1 MGKTSSSRIIKVLAL
16 LAIIS
21 SCTMEAPYGIKAN
34 ASQIIDSSVV
44 YTHNNKINSG
54 LNAKYKDYYESGKKI
69 NLNGV
74 IKLKNGNQLLTVS
87 LRDSDVKQVL
97 RMFADKAGL
106 NVVFHSSVEGQITLD
121 LVGVTLNNAMEMISQ
136 MAELSYVVENG
147 TLLVMKN
154 EAAKTLKVSKQNINV
169 IPIKYVNSVK
179 VADFLNTNIFGL
191 NKPGLSNSETAVS
204 NPSQNEV
211 MIIGSD
217 NDYQMALNVVRILDK
232 KPKTTTF
239 KVNHTTPKEM
249 GKLICESLFLDLTKK
264 SGGDSNTFSGFQQIT
279 DEDSPQNTVEYKT
292 QQAQVTQQTQGG
304 QIGEISAQT
313 LTTTGVVVGGGVV
326 ACQVSGDTDSK
337 ELKSF
342 SDKSLT
348 IMYLPQLGTI
358 NMIGGSDA
366 QIEMVSEFIKKN
378 DKKQSQ
384 AFVEVSIIEL
394 TDIGSKEFNNTW
406 NVYSKWFSGSVGG
419 NGLTTGTNTP
429 IFWGGTPGKMNN
441 SGIPGLLD
449 TAYKWGTSPVIS
461 QSLNYLIE
469 NNKGRVLA
477 TPKIL
482 ITNGQNSTIDLSSD
496 YVKKVTSEVL
506 QTGSVGMYGGTQK
519 TYEIGNDNGMKIAM
533 VPFISPDGYVSLNIK
548 PMYSTIKEP
557 VYQQNQYGQQEVAAT
572 LLQRRNLDLKG
583 VRIKDGETLVLG
595 GLIQET
601 EKQNISKTPLLGDIP
616 VLGFFFRNSKKE
628 TEKSELVITIT
639 PHIIKDTEEEII
651 ESEDL

>member
-21 SCTMEAPYGIKAN
+21 SCTMEAPYGIMAD
-34 ASQIIDSSVV
+34 ASQIIDRSIAYADNS
-44 YTHNNKINSG
+44 KING
-54 LNAKYKDYYESGKKI
+54 ALNAKYKDYYESGKKI
-69 NLNGV
+69 NLNGA

-154 EAAKTLKVSKQNINV
+154 EAAKTLKVSKQNINI

-217 NDYQMALNVVRILDK
+217 NDYQMALNIVRVLDK

-279 DEDSPQNTVEYKT
+279 DADSPQNTVEYKT

-326 ACQVSGDTDSK
+326 ACQVSGETDSK

-601 EKQNISKTPLLGDIP
+601 EKQNISKAPLLGDIP

>member
-1 MGKTSSSRIIKVLAL
+1 MGKAGNSRITKVLAL
-16 LAIIS
+16 FAIITS
-21 SCTMEAPYGIKAN
+21 YVVTQPHSIVNAAN
-34 ASQIIDSSVV
+34 NQI
-44 YTHNNKINSG
+44 NGG
-54 LNAKYKDYYESGKKI
+54 LNSTSKDYYESGKKI
-69 NLNGV
+69 NLNGS
-74 IKLKNGNQLLTVS
+74 INLRNGNQLITVS

-121 LVGVTLNNAMEMISQ
+121 LVGVTLNNAMDMISQ

-154 EAAKTLKVSKQNINV
+154 EAAKTLKVSKQNINI
-169 IPIKYVNSVK
+169 IPIKYANSVK

-211 MIIGSD
+211 LIFGSD
-217 NDYQMALNVVRILDK
+217 NDYKMALNVVRVLDK

-249 GKLICESLFLDLTKK
+249 GKLICESLFLDLTQK
-264 SGGDSNTFSGFQQIT
+264 SGGNSGTFSGFQQIT
-279 DEDSPQNTVEYKT
+279 DADSPQNTVEYKT
-292 QQAQVTQQTQGG
+292 QQAQTTQQTQGG
-304 QIGEISAQT
+304 QIGQMTGQT

-326 ACQVSGDTDSK
+326 ACQVSGDTSSK

-342 SDKSLT
+342 SDTSLT

-358 NMIGGSDA
+358 NMIGGSEA
-366 QIEMVSEFIKKN
+366 QIEMVSDFIKKN

-394 TDIGSKEFNNTW
+394 TDAGSKEFNNTW

-419 NGLTTGTNTP
+419 AGLKTGTNTP
-429 IFWGGTPGKMNN
+429 IFWGGTPRKMNN
-441 SGIPGLLD
+441 SGIPGLID
-449 TAYKWGTSPVIS
+449 SVYKWGTSPVIS

-496 YVKKVTSEVL
+496 YVKKVTSEIL

-519 TYEIGNDNGMKIAM
+519 TYEIGSDNGMKIAM

-557 VYQQNQYGQQEVAAT
+557 VYQQNQFGQQELAAT

-601 EKQNISKTPLLGDIP
+601 EKQTIGKTPLLGDIP

>member
-1 MGKTSSSRIIKVLAL
+1 MGKAGNSRITKVLAL
-16 LAIIS
+16 FAIITS
-21 SCTMEAPYGIKAN
+21 YVVTQPHSIVNAAN
-34 ASQIIDSSVV
+34 NQI
-44 YTHNNKINSG
+44 NGG
-54 LNAKYKDYYESGKKI
+54 LNTTSKDYYESGKKI
-69 NLNGV
+69 NLNGS
-74 IKLKNGNQLLTVS
+74 INLRNGSQLITVS

-121 LVGVTLNNAMEMISQ
+121 LVGVTLNNAMDMISQ

-154 EAAKTLKVSKQNINV
+154 EAAKTLKVSKQNINI

-211 MIIGSD
+211 LIFGSD
-217 NDYQMALNVVRILDK
+217 NDYKMALNVVRVLDK

-249 GKLICESLFLDLTKK
+249 GKLICESLFLDLTQK
-264 SGGDSNTFSGFQQIT
+264 SGGNSGTFSGFQQIT
-279 DEDSPQNTVEYKT
+279 DADSPQNTVEYKT
-292 QQAQVTQQTQGG
+292 QQAQTTQQTQGG
-304 QIGEISAQT
+304 QIGQMTGQT

-326 ACQVSGDTDSK
+326 ACQVSGDTSSK

-342 SDKSLT
+342 SDTSLT

-358 NMIGGSDA
+358 NMIGGSEA
-366 QIEMVSEFIKKN
+366 QIEMVSDFIKKN

-394 TDIGSKEFNNTW
+394 TDAGSKEFNNTW

-419 NGLTTGTNTP
+419 AGLKTGTNTP

-449 TAYKWGTSPVIS
+449 SVYKWGTSPVIS

-496 YVKKVTSEVL
+496 YVKKVTSEIL

-519 TYEIGNDNGMKIAM
+519 TYEIGSDNGMKIAM

-557 VYQQNQYGQQEVAAT
+557 VYQQNQFGQQELAAT

-601 EKQNISKTPLLGDIP
+601 EKQAIGKTPLLGDIP

>member
-1 MGKTSSSRIIKVLAL
+1 MGKASNSNLIKVLAL
-16 LAIIS
+16 FAIIAS
-21 SCTMEAPYGIKAN
+21 YAIPQPHSIVNAAN
-34 ASQIIDSSVV
+34 GQI
-44 YTHNNKINSG
+44 NGG
-54 LNAKYKDYYESGKKI
+54 LNSTSKDYYESGKKI
-69 NLNGV
+69 NLNGS
-74 IKLKNGNQLLTVS
+74 INLRNGNQLITVS

-106 NVVFHSSVEGQITLD
+106 NVVFHSSVEGNITLD
-121 LVGVTLNNAMEMISQ
+121 LVGVTLNNAMDMISQ

-154 EAAKTLKVSKQNINV
+154 EAAKTLKVSKQNINI
-169 IPIKYVNSVK
+169 IPIKYANSVK

-211 MIIGSD
+211 LIFGSE
-217 NDYQMALNVVRILDK
+217 NDYKMALNVVRVLDK

-249 GKLICESLFLDLTKK
+249 GKLICESLFLDLTQK
-264 SGGDSNTFSGFQQIT
+264 SGEDSKTFSGFQQIT
-279 DEDSPQNTVEYKT
+279 DADSPQNTVEYKT
-292 QQAQVTQQTQGG
+292 QQAQTTQQTQGG
-304 QIGEISAQT
+304 QIGQMSGQT

-326 ACQVSGDTDSK
+326 ACQVSGDTSSK

-342 SDKSLT
+342 SDTSLT

-366 QIEMVSEFIKKN
+366 QIEMVSDFIKKN
-378 DKKQSQ
+378 DKKQAQ
-384 AFVEVSIIEL
+384 AFVELSIIEL
-394 TDIGSKEFNNTW
+394 TDAGSKEFNNTW

-419 NGLTTGTNTP
+419 AGLKTGTNTP

-449 TAYKWGTSPVIS
+449 SVYKWGTSPVIS

-506 QTGSVGMYGGTQK
+506 QTGTVGSYGATQK
-519 TYEIGNDNGMKIAM
+519 EYEIGNDNGMKIAM

-557 VYQQNQYGQQEVAAT
+557 VYQQNQFGQQELAAT

-601 EKQNISKTPLLGDIP
+601 EKQSIGKTPLLGDIP

>member
-1 MGKTSSSRIIKVLAL
+1 MGKASNSNLIKVLAL
-16 LAIIS
+16 FAIIAS
-21 SCTMEAPYGIKAN
+21 YAIPQPHSIVNAAN
-34 ASQIIDSSVV
+34 NQI
-44 YTHNNKINSG
+44 NGG
-54 LNAKYKDYYESGKKI
+54 LNSTSKDYYESGKKI
-69 NLNGV
+69 NLNGS
-74 IKLKNGNQLLTVS
+74 INLRNGNQLITVS

-121 LVGVTLNNAMEMISQ
+121 LVGVTLNNAMDMISQ

-154 EAAKTLKVSKQNINV
+154 KAAKTLKVSKQNINI
-169 IPIKYVNSVK
+169 IPIKYANSVK

-211 MIIGSD
+211 LIFGSD
-217 NDYQMALNVVRILDK
+217 NDYKMALNVVRVLDK

-249 GKLICESLFLDLTKK
+249 GKLICESLFLDLTQK
-264 SGGDSNTFSGFQQIT
+264 SGGNSGTFSGFQQIT
-279 DEDSPQNTVEYKT
+279 DADSPQNTVEYKT
-292 QQAQVTQQTQGG
+292 QQAQTTQQTQGG
-304 QIGEISAQT
+304 QIGQMTGQT

-326 ACQVSGDTDSK
+326 ACQVSGDTSSK

-342 SDKSLT
+342 SDTSLT

-366 QIEMVSEFIKKN
+366 QIEMVSDFIKKN
-378 DKKQSQ
+378 DKKQAQ

-394 TDIGSKEFNNTW
+394 TDAGSKEFNNTW

-419 NGLTTGTNTP
+419 AGLKTGTNTP

-449 TAYKWGTSPVIS
+449 SVYKWGTSPVIS

-506 QTGSVGMYGGTQK
+506 QTGTVGSYGATQK
-519 TYEIGNDNGMKIAM
+519 EYEIGNDNGMKIAM

-557 VYQQNQYGQQEVAAT
+557 VYQQNQFGQQELAAT

-601 EKQNISKTPLLGDIP
+601 EKQTIGKTPLLGDIP

>member
-1 MGKTSSSRIIKVLAL
+1 MGKAGNSRITKVLAL
-16 LAIIS
+16 FAIITS
-21 SCTMEAPYGIKAN
+21 YVVTQPHSIVNAAN
-34 ASQIIDSSVV
+34 NQI
-44 YTHNNKINSG
+44 NGG
-54 LNAKYKDYYESGKKI
+54 LNTTSKDYYESGKKI
-69 NLNGV
+69 NLNGS
-74 IKLKNGNQLLTVS
+74 INLRNGNQLITVS

-121 LVGVTLNNAMEMISQ
+121 LVGVTLNNAMDMISQ

-154 EAAKTLKVSKQNINV
+154 EAAKTLKVSKQNINI

-211 MIIGSD
+211 LIFGSD
-217 NDYQMALNVVRILDK
+217 NDYKMALNVVRVLDK

-249 GKLICESLFLDLTKK
+249 GKLICESLFLDLTQK
-264 SGGDSNTFSGFQQIT
+264 SGGNSGTFSGFQQIT
-279 DEDSPQNTVEYKT
+279 DADSPQNTVEYKT
-292 QQAQVTQQTQGG
+292 QQAQTTQQTQGG
-304 QIGEISAQT
+304 QIGQMTGQT

-326 ACQVSGDTDSK
+326 ACQVSGDTSSK

-342 SDKSLT
+342 SDTSLT

-358 NMIGGSDA
+358 NMIGGSEA
-366 QIEMVSEFIKKN
+366 QIEMVSDFIKKN

-394 TDIGSKEFNNTW
+394 TDAGSKEFNNTW

-419 NGLTTGTNTP
+419 AGLKTGTNTP

-441 SGIPGLLD
+441 SGIPGLID
-449 TAYKWGTSPVIS
+449 SVYKWGTSPVIS

-496 YVKKVTSEVL
+496 YVKKVTSEIL

-519 TYEIGNDNGMKIAM
+519 TYEIGSDNGMKIAM

-557 VYQQNQYGQQEVAAT
+557 VYQQNQFGQQELAAT

-601 EKQNISKTPLLGDIP
+601 EKQAIGKTPLLGDIP

>member
-1 MGKTSSSRIIKVLAL
+1 MGKASRIVKVLAL
-16 LAIIS
+16 LALIALYS
-21 SCTMEAPYGIKAN
+21 ADKPYNIKAEAAN
-34 ASQIIDSSVV
+34 TENSM
-44 YTHNNKINSG
+44 INGG
-54 LNAKYKDYYESGKKI
+54 LNSSFDDDYYTSGKKI
-69 NLNGV
+69 NLNGS
-74 IKLKNGNQLLTVS
+74 INLHNGNQLITVS
-87 LRDSDVKQVL
+87 LRDSDIKQVL

-106 NVVFHSSVEGQITLD
+106 NVVFHNSVTGQITLD

-136 MAELSYVVENG
+136 ISELSYVVENG
-147 TLLVMKN
+147 TLLVMKS
-154 EAAKTLKVSKQNINV
+154 EAAKKLKISKQNINI
-169 IPIKYVNSVK
+169 IPIKYANSAK
-179 VADFLNTNIFGL
+179 VANFLNTNIFGL
-191 NKPGLSNSETAVS
+191 NKPGLSNSETAIS
-204 NPSQNEV
+204 NPSENEV
-211 MIIGSD
+211 LIFGTE
-217 NDYQMALNVVRILDK
+217 NDYKMALNVIRILDK

-249 GKLICESLFLDLTKK
+249 AKLICESLFINMTQK
-264 SGGDSNTFSGFQQIT
+264 SGGDSETFSAFQQIT
-279 DEDSPQNTVEYKT
+279 DADSPQNTVEYKT
-292 QQAQVTQQTQGG
+292 QQATTTQQSSGG
-304 QIGEISAQT
+304 QIGEMSGQM

-326 ACQVSGDTDSK
+326 ACQVSGNTDSK

-342 SDKSLT
+342 NDTSLT

-358 NMIGGSDA
+358 NMIGGSEA
-366 QIEMVSEFIKKN
+366 QIQMVSDFIKKN
-378 DKKQSQ
+378 DKKQAQ
-384 AFVEVSIIEL
+384 AFVELSIIEL
-394 TDIGSKEFNNTW
+394 TDAGSKEFNNTW

-419 NGLTTGTNTP
+419 NGLLTGTNTP

-449 TAYKWGTSPVIS
+449 SVYKWGTSPVIS
-461 QSLNYLIE
+461 QSLNYLVE

-506 QTGSVGMYGGTQK
+506 SEGAGLYGATQK
-519 TYEIGNDNGMKIAM
+519 EYEIGNDNGMKIAM
-533 VPFISPDGYVSLNIK
+533 VPFISPDGYVSLNIR
-548 PMYSTIKEP
+548 PMYATIKEP
-557 VYQQNQYGQQEVAAT
+557 VYQQNQYGQQEIAAT

-601 EKQNISKTPLLGDIP
+601 EKQSVSKTPLLGDIP

-639 PHIIKDTEEEII
+639 PHIIKDTDEEII

>member
-1 MGKTSSSRIIKVLAL
+1 MYAANKIIKILAFF
-16 LAIIS
+16 AII
-21 SCTMEAPYGIKAN
+21 
-34 ASQIIDSSVV
+34 ASYTICDVKVCMAADDYLFESNQIQG
-44 YTHNNKINSG
+44 G
-54 LNAKYKDYYESGKKI
+54 LDTTYDDDYYSSGESI
-69 NLNGV
+69 DLNGS
-74 IKLKNGNQLLTVS
+74 IDLRNGNQLITVS

-106 NVVFHSSVEGQITLD
+106 NIVFHNSVDGQITLD
-121 LVGVTLNNAMEMISQ
+121 LVGVTLNKAMEMISQ

-154 EAAKTLKVSKQNINV
+154 EAAKTLKVSKQNIHI
-169 IPIKYVNSVK
+169 IPVKYANSVK
-179 VADFLNTNIFGL
+179 VADFLNKNIFGL

-211 MIIGSD
+211 LIFGTE
-217 NDYQMALNVVRILDK
+217 NDYKMALNVVRVLDK

-279 DEDSPQNTVEYKT
+279 DADSPQNTVEYKT
-292 QQAQVTQQTQGG
+292 QQAQVTQQTQGAQMG
-304 QIGEISAQT
+304 QQT
-313 LTTTGVVVGGGVV
+313 GQFLTTTGVVVGGGVV

-342 SDKSLT
+342 SDTSLT
-348 IMYLPQLGTI
+348 IMYLPQVGTI
-358 NMIGGSDA
+358 NMIGGSQA
-366 QIEMVSEFIKKN
+366 QIDMVSDFIKKN
-378 DKKQSQ
+378 DKKQAQ

-394 TDIGSKEFNNTW
+394 TDAGSKEFNNTW
-406 NVYSKWFSGSVGG
+406 NVYSRWFSGSIGG
-419 NGLTTGTNTP
+419 NGLATGTNTP
-429 IFWGGTPGKMNN
+429 IFWGGTPGKLNN
-441 SGIPGLLD
+441 GGIPGLVG
-449 TAYKWGTSPVIS
+449 TMYKWGTSPIIS

-496 YVKKVTSEVL
+496 YVKKVTSEIL

-519 TYEIGNDNGMKIAM
+519 EYEIGNDNGMKIAM

-548 PMYSTIKEP
+548 PMYATIKES
-557 VYQQNQYGQQEVAAT
+557 VFQQNQYGEQELAAT

-595 GLIQET
+595 GLIQESET
-601 EKQNISKTPLLGDIP
+601 QNVSKTPLLGDIP
-616 VLGFFFRNSKKE
+616 VLGFFFRNSQKE

-639 PHIIKDTEEEII
+639 PHIIKDTDEEII
-651 ESEDL
+651 ETEDL

>member
-1 MGKTSSSRIIKVLAL
+1 M
-16 LAIIS
+16 
-21 SCTMEAPYGIKAN
+21 
-34 ASQIIDSSVV
+34 
-44 YTHNNKINSG
+44 
-54 LNAKYKDYYESGKKI
+54 
-69 NLNGV
+69 
-74 IKLKNGNQLLTVS
+74 
-87 LRDSDVKQVL
+87 
-97 RMFADKAGL
+97 
-106 NVVFHSSVEGQITLD
+106 
-121 LVGVTLNNAMEMISQ
+121 
-136 MAELSYVVENG
+136 
-147 TLLVMKN
+147 
-154 EAAKTLKVSKQNINV
+154 
-169 IPIKYVNSVK
+169 
-179 VADFLNTNIFGL
+179 

-204 NPSQNEV
+204 NLSQNEV
-211 MIIGSD
+211 LIFGSE
-217 NDYQMALNVVRILDK
+217 NDYKMALNVVRVLDK

-249 GKLICESLFLDLTKK
+249 GKLICESLFLDLTQK
-264 SGGDSNTFSGFQQIT
+264 SGEDSKTFSGFQQIT
-279 DEDSPQNTVEYKT
+279 DADSPQNTVEYKT
-292 QQAQVTQQTQGG
+292 QQAQTTQQTQGG
-304 QIGEISAQT
+304 QIGQMTGQT

-326 ACQVSGDTDSK
+326 ACQVSGDTSSK

-342 SDKSLT
+342 SDTSLT

-366 QIEMVSEFIKKN
+366 QIEMVSDFIKKN
-378 DKKQSQ
+378 DKKQAQ
-384 AFVEVSIIEL
+384 AFVELSIIEL
-394 TDIGSKEFNNTW
+394 TDAGSKEFNNTW

-419 NGLTTGTNTP
+419 AGLKTGTNTP

-449 TAYKWGTSPVIS
+449 SVYKWGTSPVIS

-506 QTGSVGMYGGTQK
+506 QTGTVGSYGATQK
-519 TYEIGNDNGMKIAM
+519 EYEIGNDNGMKIAM

-557 VYQQNQYGQQEVAAT
+557 VYQQNQFGQQELAAT

-601 EKQNISKTPLLGDIP
+601 EKQSIGKTPLLGDIP

>member
-1 MGKTSSSRIIKVLAL
+1 MGKASNSNLIKVLAL
-16 LAIIS
+16 FAIIAS
-21 SCTMEAPYGIKAN
+21 YAIPQPHSIVNAAN
-34 ASQIIDSSVV
+34 GQI
-44 YTHNNKINSG
+44 NGG
-54 LNAKYKDYYESGKKI
+54 LNSTSKDYYESGKKI
-69 NLNGV
+69 NLNGS
-74 IKLKNGNQLLTVS
+74 INLRNGNQLITVS

-121 LVGVTLNNAMEMISQ
+121 LVGVTLNNAMDMISQ

-154 EAAKTLKVSKQNINV
+154 EAAKTLKVSKQNINI
-169 IPIKYVNSVK
+169 IPIKYANSVK

-211 MIIGSD
+211 LIFGSE
-217 NDYQMALNVVRILDK
+217 NDYKMALNVVRVLDK

-249 GKLICESLFLDLTKK
+249 GKLICESLFLDLTQK
-264 SGGDSNTFSGFQQIT
+264 SGGDSKTFSGFQQIT
-279 DEDSPQNTVEYKT
+279 DADSPQNTVEYKT
-292 QQAQVTQQTQGG
+292 QQAQTTQQTQGG
-304 QIGEISAQT
+304 QIGQMTGQT

-326 ACQVSGDTDSK
+326 ACQVSGDTSSK

-342 SDKSLT
+342 SDTSLT

-366 QIEMVSEFIKKN
+366 QIEMVSDFIKKN
-378 DKKQSQ
+378 DKKQAQ

-394 TDIGSKEFNNTW
+394 TDAGSKEFSNTW

-419 NGLTTGTNTP
+419 AGLKTGTNTP

-449 TAYKWGTSPVIS
+449 SVYKWGTSPVIS

-506 QTGSVGMYGGTQK
+506 QTGTVGSYGATQK
-519 TYEIGNDNGMKIAM
+519 EYEIGNDNGMKIAM

-557 VYQQNQYGQQEVAAT
+557 VYQQNQFGQQELAAT

-601 EKQNISKTPLLGDIP
+601 EKQSIGKTPLLGDIP

>member
-1 MGKTSSSRIIKVLAL
+1 MGKAGNSRITKVLAL
-16 LAIIS
+16 FAIITS
-21 SCTMEAPYGIKAN
+21 YVVTQPHSIVNAAN
-34 ASQIIDSSVV
+34 NQI
-44 YTHNNKINSG
+44 NGG
-54 LNAKYKDYYESGKKI
+54 LNSTSKDYYESGKKI
-69 NLNGV
+69 NLNGS
-74 IKLKNGNQLLTVS
+74 INLRNGNQLITVS

-121 LVGVTLNNAMEMISQ
+121 LVGVTLNNAMDMISQ

-154 EAAKTLKVSKQNINV
+154 EAAKTLKVSKQNINI

-211 MIIGSD
+211 LIFGSD
-217 NDYQMALNVVRILDK
+217 NDYKMALNVVRVLDK

-249 GKLICESLFLDLTKK
+249 GKLICESLFLDLTQK
-264 SGGDSNTFSGFQQIT
+264 SGGNSGTFSGFQQIT
-279 DEDSPQNTVEYKT
+279 DADSPQNTVEYKT
-292 QQAQVTQQTQGG
+292 QQAQTTQQTQGG
-304 QIGEISAQT
+304 QIGQMTGQT

-326 ACQVSGDTDSK
+326 ACQVSGDTSSK

-342 SDKSLT
+342 SDTSLT

-358 NMIGGSDA
+358 NMIGGSEA
-366 QIEMVSEFIKKN
+366 QIEMVSDFIKKN

-394 TDIGSKEFNNTW
+394 TDAGSKEFNNTW

-419 NGLTTGTNTP
+419 AGLKTGTNTP

-441 SGIPGLLD
+441 SGIPGLID
-449 TAYKWGTSPVIS
+449 SVYKWGTSPVIS

-496 YVKKVTSEVL
+496 YVKKVTSEIL

-519 TYEIGNDNGMKIAM
+519 TYEIGSDNGMKIAM

-557 VYQQNQYGQQEVAAT
+557 VYQQNQFGQQELAAT

-601 EKQNISKTPLLGDIP
+601 EKQTIGKTPLLGDIP

>member
-1 MGKTSSSRIIKVLAL
+1 MGKASNSNLIKVLAL
-16 LAIIS
+16 FAIIAS
-21 SCTMEAPYGIKAN
+21 YAIPQPHSIVNAAN
-34 ASQIIDSSVV
+34 GQI
-44 YTHNNKINSG
+44 NGG
-54 LNAKYKDYYESGKKI
+54 LNSTSKDYYESGKKI
-69 NLNGV
+69 NLNGS
-74 IKLKNGNQLLTVS
+74 INLRNGNQLITVS

-106 NVVFHSSVEGQITLD
+106 NVVFHSSVGGNITLD
-121 LVGVTLNNAMEMISQ
+121 LVGVTLNNAMDMISQ

-154 EAAKTLKVSKQNINV
+154 EAAKTLKVSKQNINI
-169 IPIKYVNSVK
+169 IPIKYANSVK

-211 MIIGSD
+211 LIFGSE
-217 NDYQMALNVVRILDK
+217 NDYKMALNVVRVLDK

-249 GKLICESLFLDLTKK
+249 GKLICESLFLDLTQK
-264 SGGDSNTFSGFQQIT
+264 SGEDSKTFSGFQQIT
-279 DEDSPQNTVEYKT
+279 DADSPQNTVEYKT
-292 QQAQVTQQTQGG
+292 QQAQTTQQTQGG
-304 QIGEISAQT
+304 QIGQMTGQT

-326 ACQVSGDTDSK
+326 ACQVSGDTSSK

-342 SDKSLT
+342 SDTSLT

-366 QIEMVSEFIKKN
+366 QIEMVSDFIKKN
-378 DKKQSQ
+378 DKKQAQ

-394 TDIGSKEFNNTW
+394 TDAGSKEFSNTW

-419 NGLTTGTNTP
+419 AGLKTGTNTP

-449 TAYKWGTSPVIS
+449 SVYKWGTSPVIS

-506 QTGSVGMYGGTQK
+506 QTGTVGSYGATQK
-519 TYEIGNDNGMKIAM
+519 EYEIGNDNGMKIAM

-557 VYQQNQYGQQEVAAT
+557 VYQQNQFGQQELAAT

-601 EKQNISKTPLLGDIP
+601 EKQSIGKTPLLGDIP

>member
-1 MGKTSSSRIIKVLAL
+1 MGKAGNSRITKVLAL
-16 LAIIS
+16 FAIITS
-21 SCTMEAPYGIKAN
+21 YVVTQPHSIVNAAN
-34 ASQIIDSSVV
+34 NQI
-44 YTHNNKINSG
+44 NGG
-54 LNAKYKDYYESGKKI
+54 LNSTSKDYYESGKKI
-69 NLNGV
+69 NLNGS
-74 IKLKNGNQLLTVS
+74 INLRNGNQLITVS

-121 LVGVTLNNAMEMISQ
+121 LVGVTLNNAMDMISQ

-154 EAAKTLKVSKQNINV
+154 EAAKTLKVSKQNINI
-169 IPIKYVNSVK
+169 IPIKYANSVK

-211 MIIGSD
+211 LIFGSD
-217 NDYQMALNVVRILDK
+217 NDYKMALNVVRVLDK

-249 GKLICESLFLDLTKK
+249 GKLICESLFLDLTQK
-264 SGGDSNTFSGFQQIT
+264 SGGNSGTFSGFQQIT
-279 DEDSPQNTVEYKT
+279 DADSPQNTVEYKT
-292 QQAQVTQQTQGG
+292 QQAQTTQQTQGG
-304 QIGEISAQT
+304 QIGQMTGQT

-326 ACQVSGDTDSK
+326 ACQVSGDTSSK

-342 SDKSLT
+342 SDTSLT

-366 QIEMVSEFIKKN
+366 QIEMVSDFIKKN
-378 DKKQSQ
+378 DKKQAQ

-394 TDIGSKEFNNTW
+394 TDAGSKEFNNTW

-419 NGLTTGTNTP
+419 AGLKTGTNTP

-449 TAYKWGTSPVIS
+449 SVYKWGTSPVIS

-496 YVKKVTSEVL
+496 YVKKVTSEIL

-519 TYEIGNDNGMKIAM
+519 TYEIGSDNGMKIAM

-557 VYQQNQYGQQEVAAT
+557 VYQQNQFGQQELAAT

-601 EKQNISKTPLLGDIP
+601 EKQTIGKTPLLGDIP

>member
-1 MGKTSSSRIIKVLAL
+1 MGKASNSNLIKVLAL
-16 LAIIS
+16 FAIIAS
-21 SCTMEAPYGIKAN
+21 YAIPQPHSIVNAAN
-34 ASQIIDSSVV
+34 GQI
-44 YTHNNKINSG
+44 NGG
-54 LNAKYKDYYESGKKI
+54 LNSTSKDYYESGKKI
-69 NLNGV
+69 NLNGS
-74 IKLKNGNQLLTVS
+74 INLRNGNQLITVS

-106 NVVFHSSVEGQITLD
+106 NVVFHSSVGGNITLD
-121 LVGVTLNNAMEMISQ
+121 LVGVTLNNAMDMISQ

-154 EAAKTLKVSKQNINV
+154 EAAKTLKVSKQNINI
-169 IPIKYVNSVK
+169 IPIKYANSVK

-211 MIIGSD
+211 LIFGSE
-217 NDYQMALNVVRILDK
+217 NDYKMALNVVRVLDK

-249 GKLICESLFLDLTKK
+249 GKLICESLFLDLTQK
-264 SGGDSNTFSGFQQIT
+264 SGEDSKTFSGFQQIT
-279 DEDSPQNTVEYKT
+279 DADSPQNTVEYKT
-292 QQAQVTQQTQGG
+292 QQAQTTQQTQGG
-304 QIGEISAQT
+304 QIGQMTGQT

-326 ACQVSGDTDSK
+326 ACQVSGDTSSK

-342 SDKSLT
+342 SDTSLT

-366 QIEMVSEFIKKN
+366 QIEMVSDFIKKN
-378 DKKQSQ
+378 DKKQAQ

-394 TDIGSKEFNNTW
+394 TDAGSKEFNNTW

-419 NGLTTGTNTP
+419 AGLKTGTNTP

-449 TAYKWGTSPVIS
+449 SVYKWGTSPVIS

-506 QTGSVGMYGGTQK
+506 QTGTVGSYGATQK
-519 TYEIGNDNGMKIAM
+519 EYEIGNDNGMKIAM

-557 VYQQNQYGQQEVAAT
+557 VYQQNQFGQQELAAT

-601 EKQNISKTPLLGDIP
+601 EKQSIGKTPLLGDIP

>member
-1 MGKTSSSRIIKVLAL
+1 MGKASNNIIKLIAL
-16 LAIIS
+16 FAIITS
-21 SCTMEAPYGIKAN
+21 YGLTESHSIASAANNQIKG
-34 ASQIIDSSVV
+34 
-44 YTHNNKINSG
+44 G
-54 LNAKYKDYYESGKKI
+54 LNAAHKDYYESGKKI
-69 NLNGV
+69 NLNGS
-74 IKLKNGNQLLTVS
+74 INLRNGNQLITVS

-154 EAAKTLKVSKQNINV
+154 EAAKTLKISKQNINI
-169 IPIKYVNSVK
+169 IPIKYANSVK

-211 MIIGSD
+211 LIFGSD
-217 NDYQMALNVVRILDK
+217 SDYKMALNVVRVLDK

-249 GKLICESLFLDLTKK
+249 GKLICESLFLDLTQK
-264 SGGDSNTFSGFQQIT
+264 SGQDSGTFSAFQQIT
-279 DEDSPQNTVEYKT
+279 DADSPQNTVEYKT
-292 QQAQVTQQTQGG
+292 QQAQTTQQSTGG
-304 QIGEISAQT
+304 QIGQMTGQT

-326 ACQVSGDTDSK
+326 ACQVSGNTNSK
-337 ELKSF
+337 ELKSLN
-342 SDKSLT
+342 DTSLT

-358 NMIGGSDA
+358 NMVGGSEA
-366 QIEMVSEFIKKN
+366 QIEMVRDFIKKN
-378 DKKQSQ
+378 DKKQAQ

-394 TDIGSKEFNNTW
+394 TDAGSKEFNNTW

-419 NGLTTGTNTP
+419 SGLKTGTTTP

-441 SGIPGLLD
+441 SGIPGLID
-449 TAYKWGTSPVIS
+449 SVYKWGTSPVIS
-461 QSLNYLIE
+461 QSLNYLVE

-506 QTGSVGMYGGTQK
+506 QTGTVGSYGATQK

-557 VYQQNQYGQQEVAAT
+557 VYPVSYTHLRAH
-572 LLQRRNLDLKG
+572 
-583 VRIKDGETLVLG
+583 ET
-595 GLIQET
+595 
-601 EKQNISKTPLLGDIP
+601 D
-616 VLGFFFRNSKKE
+616 
-628 TEKSELVITIT
+628 
-639 PHIIKDTEEEII
+639 
-651 ESEDL
+651 

>member
-1 MGKTSSSRIIKVLAL
+1 MGKAGNSRITKVLAL
-16 LAIIS
+16 FAIITS
-21 SCTMEAPYGIKAN
+21 YVVTQPHSIVNAAN
-34 ASQIIDSSVV
+34 NQI
-44 YTHNNKINSG
+44 NGG
-54 LNAKYKDYYESGKKI
+54 LNTTSKDYYESGKKI
-69 NLNGV
+69 NLNGS
-74 IKLKNGNQLLTVS
+74 INLRNGNQLITVS

-121 LVGVTLNNAMEMISQ
+121 LVGVTLNNAMDMISQ

-154 EAAKTLKVSKQNINV
+154 EAAKTLKVSKQNINI

-211 MIIGSD
+211 LIFGSD
-217 NDYQMALNVVRILDK
+217 NDYKMALNVVRVLDK

-249 GKLICESLFLDLTKK
+249 GKLICESLFLDLTQK
-264 SGGDSNTFSGFQQIT
+264 SGGNSGTFSGFQQIT
-279 DEDSPQNTVEYKT
+279 DADSPQNTVEYKT
-292 QQAQVTQQTQGG
+292 QQAQTTQQTQGG
-304 QIGEISAQT
+304 QIGQMTGQT

-326 ACQVSGDTDSK
+326 ACQVSGDTSSK

-342 SDKSLT
+342 SDTSLT

-358 NMIGGSDA
+358 NMIGGSEA
-366 QIEMVSEFIKKN
+366 QIEMVSDFIKKN

-394 TDIGSKEFNNTW
+394 TDAGSKEFNNTW

-419 NGLTTGTNTP
+419 AGLKTGTNTP

-441 SGIPGLLD
+441 SGIPGLID
-449 TAYKWGTSPVIS
+449 SVYKWGTSPVIS

-496 YVKKVTSEVL
+496 YVKKVTSEIL

-519 TYEIGNDNGMKIAM
+519 TYEIGSDNGMKIAM

-557 VYQQNQYGQQEVAAT
+557 VYQQNQFGQQELAAT

-601 EKQNISKTPLLGDIP
+601 EKQTIGKTPLLGDIP

>member
-1 MGKTSSSRIIKVLAL
+1 MGKAGNSRITKVLAL
-16 LAIIS
+16 FAIITS
-21 SCTMEAPYGIKAN
+21 YVVTQPHSIVNAAN
-34 ASQIIDSSVV
+34 NQI
-44 YTHNNKINSG
+44 NGG
-54 LNAKYKDYYESGKKI
+54 LNSTSKDYYESGKKI
-69 NLNGV
+69 NLNGS
-74 IKLKNGNQLLTVS
+74 INLRNGNQLITVS

-121 LVGVTLNNAMEMISQ
+121 LVGVTLNNAMDMISQ

-154 EAAKTLKVSKQNINV
+154 EAAKTLKVSKQNINI
-169 IPIKYVNSVK
+169 IPIKYANSVK

-211 MIIGSD
+211 LIFGSD
-217 NDYQMALNVVRILDK
+217 NDYKMALNVVRVLDK

-249 GKLICESLFLDLTKK
+249 GKLICESLFLDLTQK
-264 SGGDSNTFSGFQQIT
+264 SGGNSGTFSGFQQIT
-279 DEDSPQNTVEYKT
+279 DADSPQNTVEYKT
-292 QQAQVTQQTQGG
+292 QQAQTTQQTQGG
-304 QIGEISAQT
+304 QIGQMTGQT

-326 ACQVSGDTDSK
+326 ACQVSGDTSSK

-342 SDKSLT
+342 SDTSLT

-358 NMIGGSDA
+358 NMIGGSEA
-366 QIEMVSEFIKKN
+366 QIEMVSDFIKKN

-394 TDIGSKEFNNTW
+394 TDAGSKEFNNTW

-419 NGLTTGTNTP
+419 AGLKTGTNTP

-441 SGIPGLLD
+441 SGIPGLID
-449 TAYKWGTSPVIS
+449 SVYKWGTSPVIS

-496 YVKKVTSEVL
+496 YVKKVTSEIL

-519 TYEIGNDNGMKIAM
+519 TYEIGSDNGMKIAM

-557 VYQQNQYGQQEVAAT
+557 VYQQNQFGQQELAAT

-601 EKQNISKTPLLGDIP
+601 EKQTIGKTPLLGDIP

>member
-1 MGKTSSSRIIKVLAL
+1 MGKASNSNLIKVLAL
-16 LAIIS
+16 FTIIASYAIPQPHSIVN
-21 SCTMEAPYGIKAN
+21 AAN
-34 ASQIIDSSVV
+34 GQI
-44 YTHNNKINSG
+44 NGG
-54 LNAKYKDYYESGKKI
+54 LNSTSKDYYESGKKI
-69 NLNGV
+69 NLNGS
-74 IKLKNGNQLLTVS
+74 INLRNGNQLITVS

-121 LVGVTLNNAMEMISQ
+121 LVGVTLNNAMDMISQ

-154 EAAKTLKVSKQNINV
+154 EAAKTLKVSKQNINI
-169 IPIKYVNSVK
+169 IPIKYANSVK

-211 MIIGSD
+211 LIFGSE
-217 NDYQMALNVVRILDK
+217 NDYKMALNVVRVLDK

-249 GKLICESLFLDLTKK
+249 GKLICESLFLDLTQK
-264 SGGDSNTFSGFQQIT
+264 SGGDSKTFSGFQQIT
-279 DEDSPQNTVEYKT
+279 DADSPQNTVEYKT
-292 QQAQVTQQTQGG
+292 QQAQTTQQTQGG
-304 QIGEISAQT
+304 QIGQMTGQT

-326 ACQVSGDTDSK
+326 ACQVSGDTSSK

-342 SDKSLT
+342 SDTSLT

-366 QIEMVSEFIKKN
+366 QIEMVSDFIKKN
-378 DKKQSQ
+378 DKKQAQ

-394 TDIGSKEFNNTW
+394 TDAGSKEFSNTW

-419 NGLTTGTNTP
+419 AGLKTGTNTP

-449 TAYKWGTSPVIS
+449 SVYKWGTSPVIS

-506 QTGSVGMYGGTQK
+506 QTGTVGSYGATQK
-519 TYEIGNDNGMKIAM
+519 EYEIGNDNGMKIAM

-557 VYQQNQYGQQEVAAT
+557 VYQQNQFGQQELAAT

-601 EKQNISKTPLLGDIP
+601 EKQSIGKTPLLGDIP

>member
-1 MGKTSSSRIIKVLAL
+1 MGKASNSNLIKVLAL
-16 LAIIS
+16 FAIIAS
-21 SCTMEAPYGIKAN
+21 YAIPQPHSIVNAAN
-34 ASQIIDSSVV
+34 GQI
-44 YTHNNKINSG
+44 NGG
-54 LNAKYKDYYESGKKI
+54 LNSTSKDYYESGKKI
-69 NLNGV
+69 NLNGS
-74 IKLKNGNQLLTVS
+74 INLRNGNQLITVS

-106 NVVFHSSVEGQITLD
+106 NVVFHSSVGGNITLD
-121 LVGVTLNNAMEMISQ
+121 LVGVTLNNAMDMISQ

-154 EAAKTLKVSKQNINV
+154 EAAKTLKVSKQNINI
-169 IPIKYVNSVK
+169 IPIK
-179 VADFLNTNIFGL
+179 NTNIFGL

-211 MIIGSD
+211 LIFGSE
-217 NDYQMALNVVRILDK
+217 NDYKMALNVVRVLDK

-249 GKLICESLFLDLTKK
+249 GKLICESLFLDLTQK
-264 SGGDSNTFSGFQQIT
+264 SGGDSKTFSGFQQIT
-279 DEDSPQNTVEYKT
+279 DADSPQNTVEYKT
-292 QQAQVTQQTQGG
+292 QQAQTTQQTQGG
-304 QIGEISAQT
+304 QIGQMTGQT

-326 ACQVSGDTDSK
+326 ACQVSGDTSSK

-342 SDKSLT
+342 SDTSLT

-366 QIEMVSEFIKKN
+366 QIEMVSDFIKKN
-378 DKKQSQ
+378 DKKQAQ

-394 TDIGSKEFNNTW
+394 TDAGSKEFSNTW

-419 NGLTTGTNTP
+419 AGLKTGTNTP

-449 TAYKWGTSPVIS
+449 SVYKWGTSPVIS

-506 QTGSVGMYGGTQK
+506 QTGTVGSYGATQK
-519 TYEIGNDNGMKIAM
+519 EYEIGNDNGMKIAM

-557 VYQQNQYGQQEVAAT
+557 VYQQNQFGQQELAAT

-601 EKQNISKTPLLGDIP
+601 EKQSIGKTPLLGDIP

>member
-1 MGKTSSSRIIKVLAL
+1 MGKASRIVKVLAL
-16 LAIIS
+16 LALIALYS
-21 SCTMEAPYGIKAN
+21 ADKPYNIKAEAAN
-34 ASQIIDSSVV
+34 TENSM
-44 YTHNNKINSG
+44 INGG
-54 LNAKYKDYYESGKKI
+54 LNSSFDDDYYTSGKKI
-69 NLNGV
+69 NLNGS
-74 IKLKNGNQLLTVS
+74 INLHNGNQLITVS
-87 LRDSDVKQVL
+87 LRDSDIKQVL

-106 NVVFHSSVEGQITLD
+106 NVVFHNSVTGQITLD

-136 MAELSYVVENG
+136 ISELSYVVENG
-147 TLLVMKN
+147 TLLVMKS
-154 EAAKTLKVSKQNINV
+154 EAAKKLKISKQNINI
-169 IPIKYVNSVK
+169 IPIKYANSAK
-179 VADFLNTNIFGL
+179 VANFLNTNIFGL
-191 NKPGLSNSETAVS
+191 NKPGLSNSETAIS
-204 NPSQNEV
+204 NPSENEV
-211 MIIGSD
+211 LIFGTE
-217 NDYQMALNVVRILDK
+217 NDYKMALNVIRVLDK

-249 GKLICESLFLDLTKK
+249 AKLICESLFINMTQK
-264 SGGDSNTFSGFQQIT
+264 SGGDSETFSAFQQIT
-279 DEDSPQNTVEYKT
+279 DADSPQNTVEYKT
-292 QQAQVTQQTQGG
+292 QQATTTQQSSGG
-304 QIGEISAQT
+304 QIGEMSGQM

-326 ACQVSGDTDSK
+326 ACQVSGNTDSK

-342 SDKSLT
+342 NDTSLT

-358 NMIGGSDA
+358 NMIGGSEA
-366 QIEMVSEFIKKN
+366 QIQMVSDFIKKN
-378 DKKQSQ
+378 DKKQAQ
-384 AFVEVSIIEL
+384 AFVELSIIEL
-394 TDIGSKEFNNTW
+394 TDAGSKEFNNTW

-419 NGLTTGTNTP
+419 NGLLTGTNTP

-449 TAYKWGTSPVIS
+449 SVYKWGTSPVIS
-461 QSLNYLIE
+461 QSLNYLVE

-506 QTGSVGMYGGTQK
+506 SEGAGLYGATQK
-519 TYEIGNDNGMKIAM
+519 EYEIGNDNGMKIAM
-533 VPFISPDGYVSLNIK
+533 VPFISPDGYVSLNIR
-548 PMYSTIKEP
+548 PMYATIKEP
-557 VYQQNQYGQQEVAAT
+557 VYQQNQYGQQELAAT

-601 EKQNISKTPLLGDIP
+601 EKQSVSKTPLLGDIP

-639 PHIIKDTEEEII
+639 PHIIKDTDEEII

>member
-1 MGKTSSSRIIKVLAL
+1 MGKASRIVKVLAL
-16 LAIIS
+16 FALIALYS
-21 SCTMEAPYGIKAN
+21 ADKPYNIKAEAAN
-34 ASQIIDSSVV
+34 TENSM
-44 YTHNNKINSG
+44 INGG
-54 LNAKYKDYYESGKKI
+54 LNSSFDDDYYTSGKKI
-69 NLNGV
+69 NLNGS
-74 IKLKNGNQLLTVS
+74 INLRNGNQLITVS
-87 LRDSDVKQVL
+87 LRDSDIKQVL

-106 NVVFHSSVEGQITLD
+106 NVVFHNSVTGQITLD

-136 MAELSYVVENG
+136 IAELSYVIENG
-147 TLLVMKN
+147 TLLVMKS
-154 EAAKTLKVSKQNINV
+154 EAAKKLKISKQNINI
-169 IPIKYVNSVK
+169 IPIKYANSAK
-179 VADFLNTNIFGL
+179 IANFLNTNIFGL
-191 NKPGLSNSETAVS
+191 NKPGLSNSETAIS
-204 NPSQNEV
+204 NPSENEV
-211 MIIGSD
+211 LIFGTE
-217 NDYQMALNVVRILDK
+217 NDYKMALNVIRVLDK

-249 GKLICESLFLDLTKK
+249 AKLICESLFINMTQK
-264 SGGDSNTFSGFQQIT
+264 SSGDSETFSAFQQIT
-279 DEDSPQNTVEYKT
+279 DADSPQNTVEYKT
-292 QQAQVTQQTQGG
+292 QQATSTQQSSGG
-304 QIGEISAQT
+304 QIGEMSGQM

-326 ACQVSGDTDSK
+326 ACQVSGNTDSK

-342 SDKSLT
+342 NDTSLT

-358 NMIGGSDA
+358 NMIGGSEA
-366 QIEMVSEFIKKN
+366 QIQMVSDFIKKN
-378 DKKQSQ
+378 DKKQAQ
-384 AFVEVSIIEL
+384 AFVELSIIEL
-394 TDIGSKEFNNTW
+394 TDAGSKEFNNTW

-419 NGLTTGTNTP
+419 NGLLTGTNTP

-449 TAYKWGTSPVIS
+449 SVYKWGTSPVIS
-461 QSLNYLIE
+461 QSLNYLVE

-506 QTGSVGMYGGTQK
+506 SEGAGLYGATQK
-519 TYEIGNDNGMKIAM
+519 EYEIGNDNGMKIAM
-533 VPFISPDGYVSLNIK
+533 VTFISPDGYVSLNIR
-548 PMYSTIKEP
+548 PMYATIKEP
-557 VYQQNQYGQQEVAAT
+557 VYQQNQYGQQELAAT

-601 EKQNISKTPLLGDIP
+601 EKQSVSKTPLLGDIP

-628 TEKSELVITIT
+628 TEKSELLITIT
-639 PHIIKDTEEEII
+639 PHIIKDTDEEII

>member
-1 MGKTSSSRIIKVLAL
+1 MGKTSSRIVRVLAL
-16 LAIIS
+16 FAIIS
-21 SCTMEAPYGIKAN
+21 TYIIKAPFNIGAN
-34 ASQIIDSSVV
+34 ATQAQEEATLNNGQI
-44 YTHNNKINSG
+44 NG
-54 LNAKYKDYYESGKKI
+54 ALNVAQPDYYESGKKI
-69 NLNGV
+69 NLNGS
-74 IKLKNGNQLLTVS
+74 IDLRNGNQLITVS

-147 TLLVMKN
+147 TLLVMQS
-154 EAAKTLKVSKQNINV
+154 EAAKTLQVSKQNINI
-169 IPIKYVNSVK
+169 IPIKYANASK
-179 VADFLNTNIFGL
+179 VADFLNTNIYGL

-204 NPSQNEV
+204 NPSQNE
-211 MIIGSD
+211 ILIFGSEA
-217 NDYQMALNVVRILDK
+217 DYKMALNVVKVLDK

-249 GKLICESLFLDLTKK
+249 GKLICESLFLDLTSK
-264 SGGDSNTFSGFQQIT
+264 SGGDSGTFSAFQQIT
-279 DEDSPQNTVEYKT
+279 DADSPQNTVEYKT
-292 QQAQVTQQTQGG
+292 QQAQTTQQSQGG
-304 QIGEISAQT
+304 QIGETTNQT
-313 LTTTGVVVGGGVV
+313 LRTTGVVVGGGVV
-326 ACQVSGDTDSK
+326 ACQISGNTKS
-337 ELKSF
+337 ESLKSL
-342 SDKSLT
+342 SDTSLT
-348 IMYLPQLGTI
+348 IVYLPQLGTI
-358 NMIGGSDA
+358 NMIGGSEA
-366 QIEMVSEFIKKN
+366 QIEMVSDFIKKN
-378 DKKQSQ
+378 DKKQAQ

-394 TDIGSKEFNNTW
+394 SDAGSREFNNTW

-441 SGIPGLLD
+441 SGIPSLLD

-461 QSLNYLIE
+461 QSLNYLVN

-482 ITNGQNSTIDLSSD
+482 VTNGQNSTIDLSSD
-496 YVKKVTSEVL
+496 YVKKVTSEIL

-519 TYEIGNDNGMKIAM
+519 EYEIGSDNGMKIAM

-601 EKQNISKTPLLGDIP
+601 EKQGVSKTPLLGDVP

-651 ESEDL
+651 ETEDL

>member
-1 MGKTSSSRIIKVLAL
+1 MGKAGNSRITKVLAL
-16 LAIIS
+16 FAIITS
-21 SCTMEAPYGIKAN
+21 YVVTQPHSIVNAAN
-34 ASQIIDSSVV
+34 NQI
-44 YTHNNKINSG
+44 NGG
-54 LNAKYKDYYESGKKI
+54 LNSTSKDYYESGKKI
-69 NLNGV
+69 NLNGS
-74 IKLKNGNQLLTVS
+74 INLRNGNQLITVS

-121 LVGVTLNNAMEMISQ
+121 LVGVTLNNAMDMISQ

-154 EAAKTLKVSKQNINV
+154 EAAKTLKVSKQNINI

-211 MIIGSD
+211 LIFGSD
-217 NDYQMALNVVRILDK
+217 NDYKMALNVVRVLDK

-249 GKLICESLFLDLTKK
+249 GKLICESLFLDLTQK
-264 SGGDSNTFSGFQQIT
+264 SGGNSGTFSGFQQIT
-279 DEDSPQNTVEYKT
+279 DADSPQNTVEYKT
-292 QQAQVTQQTQGG
+292 QQAQTTQQTQGG
-304 QIGEISAQT
+304 QIGQMTGQT

-326 ACQVSGDTDSK
+326 ACQVSGDTSSK

-342 SDKSLT
+342 SDTSLT

-366 QIEMVSEFIKKN
+366 QIEMVSDFIKKN
-378 DKKQSQ
+378 DKKQAQ

-394 TDIGSKEFNNTW
+394 TDAGSKEFNNTW

-419 NGLTTGTNTP
+419 AGLKTGTNTP

-449 TAYKWGTSPVIS
+449 SVYKWGTSPVIS

-496 YVKKVTSEVL
+496 YVKKVTSEIL

-519 TYEIGNDNGMKIAM
+519 TYEIGSDNGMKIAM

-557 VYQQNQYGQQEVAAT
+557 VYQQNQFGQQELAAT

-601 EKQNISKTPLLGDIP
+601 EKQTIGKTPLLGDIP

>member
-1 MGKTSSSRIIKVLAL
+1 MGKAGNSRITKVLAL
-16 LAIIS
+16 FAIITS
-21 SCTMEAPYGIKAN
+21 YVVTQPHSIVNAAN
-34 ASQIIDSSVV
+34 NQI
-44 YTHNNKINSG
+44 NGG
-54 LNAKYKDYYESGKKI
+54 LNSTSKDYYESGKKI
-69 NLNGV
+69 NLNGS
-74 IKLKNGNQLLTVS
+74 INLRNGNQLITVS

-121 LVGVTLNNAMEMISQ
+121 LVGVTLNNAMDMISQ

-154 EAAKTLKVSKQNINV
+154 EAAKTLKVSKQNINI

-211 MIIGSD
+211 LIFGSD
-217 NDYQMALNVVRILDK
+217 NDYKMALNVVRVLDK

-249 GKLICESLFLDLTKK
+249 GKLICESLFLDLTQK
-264 SGGDSNTFSGFQQIT
+264 SGGNSGTFSGFQQIT
-279 DEDSPQNTVEYKT
+279 DADSPQNTVEYKT
-292 QQAQVTQQTQGG
+292 QQAQTTQQTQGG
-304 QIGEISAQT
+304 QIGQMTGQT

-326 ACQVSGDTDSK
+326 ACQVSGDTSSK

-342 SDKSLT
+342 SDTSLT

-358 NMIGGSDA
+358 NMIGGSEA
-366 QIEMVSEFIKKN
+366 QIEMVSDFIKKN

-394 TDIGSKEFNNTW
+394 TDAGSKEFNNTW

-419 NGLTTGTNTP
+419 AGLKTGTNTP

-449 TAYKWGTSPVIS
+449 SVYKWGTSPVIS

-496 YVKKVTSEVL
+496 YVKKVTSEIL

-519 TYEIGNDNGMKIAM
+519 TYEIGSDNGMKIAM

-557 VYQQNQYGQQEVAAT
+557 VYQQNQFGQQELAAT

-601 EKQNISKTPLLGDIP
+601 EKQAIGKTPLLGDIP

>member
-1 MGKTSSSRIIKVLAL
+1 MGKASNSNLIKVLAL
-16 LAIIS
+16 FAIIAS
-21 SCTMEAPYGIKAN
+21 YAIPQPHSIVNAAN
-34 ASQIIDSSVV
+34 GQI
-44 YTHNNKINSG
+44 NGG
-54 LNAKYKDYYESGKKI
+54 LNSTSKDYYESGKKI
-69 NLNGV
+69 NLDGSIN
-74 IKLKNGNQLLTVS
+74 LRNGNQLITVS

-106 NVVFHSSVEGQITLD
+106 NVVFHSSVGGNITLD
-121 LVGVTLNNAMEMISQ
+121 LVGVTLNNAMDMISQ

-154 EAAKTLKVSKQNINV
+154 EAAKTLKVSKQNINI
-169 IPIKYVNSVK
+169 IPIKYANSVK

-211 MIIGSD
+211 LIFGSE
-217 NDYQMALNVVRILDK
+217 NDYKMALNVVRVLDK

-249 GKLICESLFLDLTKK
+249 GKLICESLFLDLTQK
-264 SGGDSNTFSGFQQIT
+264 SGEDSKTFSGFQQIT
-279 DEDSPQNTVEYKT
+279 DADSPQNTVEYKT
-292 QQAQVTQQTQGG
+292 QQAQTTQQTQGG
-304 QIGEISAQT
+304 QIGQMTGQT

-326 ACQVSGDTDSK
+326 ACQVSGDTSSK

-342 SDKSLT
+342 SDTSLT

-366 QIEMVSEFIKKN
+366 QIEMVSDFIKKN
-378 DKKQSQ
+378 DKKQAQ

-394 TDIGSKEFNNTW
+394 TDAGSKEFNNTW

-419 NGLTTGTNTP
+419 AGLKTGTNTP

-449 TAYKWGTSPVIS
+449 SVYKWGTSPVIS

-506 QTGSVGMYGGTQK
+506 QTGTVGSYGATQK
-519 TYEIGNDNGMKIAM
+519 EYEIGNDNGMKIAM

-557 VYQQNQYGQQEVAAT
+557 VYQQNQFGQQELAAT

-601 EKQNISKTPLLGDIP
+601 EKQSIGKTPLLGDIP

>member
-1 MGKTSSSRIIKVLAL
+1 MGKASNSNLIKVLAL
-16 LAIIS
+16 FAIIAS
-21 SCTMEAPYGIKAN
+21 YAIPQPYSIVNAAN
-34 ASQIIDSSVV
+34 GQI
-44 YTHNNKINSG
+44 NGG
-54 LNAKYKDYYESGKKI
+54 LNSTSKDYYESGKKI
-69 NLNGV
+69 NLNGS
-74 IKLKNGNQLLTVS
+74 INLRNGNQLITVS

-106 NVVFHSSVEGQITLD
+106 NVVFHSSVGGNITLD
-121 LVGVTLNNAMEMISQ
+121 LVGVTLNNAMDMISQ

-154 EAAKTLKVSKQNINV
+154 EAAKTLKVSKQNINI
-169 IPIKYVNSVK
+169 IPIKYANSVK

-211 MIIGSD
+211 LIFGSE
-217 NDYQMALNVVRILDK
+217 NDYKMALNVVRVLDK

-249 GKLICESLFLDLTKK
+249 GKLICESLFLDLTQK
-264 SGGDSNTFSGFQQIT
+264 SGGDSKTFSGFQQIT
-279 DEDSPQNTVEYKT
+279 DADSPQNTVEYKT
-292 QQAQVTQQTQGG
+292 QQAQTTQQTQGG
-304 QIGEISAQT
+304 QIGQMTGQT

-326 ACQVSGDTDSK
+326 ACQVSGDTSSK

-342 SDKSLT
+342 SDTSLT

-366 QIEMVSEFIKKN
+366 QIEMVSDFIKKN
-378 DKKQSQ
+378 DKKQAQ

-394 TDIGSKEFNNTW
+394 TDAGSKEFSNTW

-419 NGLTTGTNTP
+419 AGLKTGTNTP

-449 TAYKWGTSPVIS
+449 SVYKWGTSPVIS

-506 QTGSVGMYGGTQK
+506 QTGTVGSYGATQK
-519 TYEIGNDNGMKIAM
+519 EYEIGNDNGMKIAM

-557 VYQQNQYGQQEVAAT
+557 VYQQNQFGQQELAAT

-601 EKQNISKTPLLGDIP
+601 EKQSIGKTPLLGDIP

>member
-1 MGKTSSSRIIKVLAL
+1 MGKANSRIIKVLAF
-16 LAIIS
+16 LALIS
-21 SCTMEAPYGIKAN
+21 SYTMEIPYGIKVN
-34 ASQIIDSSVV
+34 ASQIDNNVVDTSS
-44 YTHNNKINSG
+44 NQINGG
-54 LNAKYKDYYESGKKI
+54 LNTTYKDYYESGKKI
-69 NLNGV
+69 NLNGS
-74 IKLKNGNQLLTVS
+74 INLKNGNQLITVS

-136 MAELSYVVENG
+136 MAELSYVIENG

-154 EAAKTLKVSKQNINV
+154 EAAKTLKVSKQKINI
-169 IPIKYVNSVK
+169 IPIKYANSVK

-217 NDYQMALNVVRILDK
+217 NDYQMALNVVRVLDK

-264 SGGDSNTFSGFQQIT
+264 SGGDTGTFSGFQQIT
-279 DEDSPQNTVEYKT
+279 DADSPQNTVEYKA

-304 QIGEISAQT
+304 QIGEITPQT
-313 LTTTGVVVGGGVV
+313 LMATGVVVGGGVV
-326 ACQVSGDTDSK
+326 ACQVSGNTDSK

-342 SDKSLT
+342 SDTSLT

-366 QIEMVSEFIKKN
+366 QIEMVRDFIKKN
-378 DKKQSQ
+378 DKKQAQ

-394 TDIGSKEFNNTW
+394 TDAGSKEFNNTW

-429 IFWGGTPGKMNN
+429 IFWGGTPGKFNHG
-441 SGIPGLLD
+441 GIPGLVD
-449 TAYKWGTSPVIS
+449 TIYKWGTSPVIS

-496 YVKKVTSEVL
+496 YVKKVTSEIL

-519 TYEIGNDNGMKIAM
+519 EYEIGNDNGMKIAM

-557 VYQQNQYGQQEVAAT
+557 VYQQNQFGQQELAAT

-616 VLGFFFRNSKKE
+616 VLGFFFRNSQKE

>member
-1 MGKTSSSRIIKVLAL
+1 MGKANSSRIIKVLAL

-21 SCTMEAPYGIKAN
+21 SYIIEEPYGIKAN
-34 ASQIIDSSVV
+34 ASEIDSV
-44 YTHNNKINSG
+44 INGG
-54 LNAKYKDYYESGKKI
+54 LNTTYKDYYESGKKI
-69 NLNGV
+69 NLNGS
-74 IKLKNGNQLLTVS
+74 INLKNGNQLITVS

-136 MAELSYVVENG
+136 MAELSYVIENG

-154 EAAKTLKVSKQNINV
+154 EAAKTLKVSKQNINI
-169 IPIKYVNSVK
+169 IPIKYANSVK

-211 MIIGSD
+211 LIIGSE
-217 NDYQMALNVVRILDK
+217 NDYKMALNVVRVLDK

-249 GKLICESLFLDLTKK
+249 GKLICESLFLDLTQK
-264 SGGDSNTFSGFQQIT
+264 SGGDSNAFSAFQQIT
-279 DEDSPQNTVEYKT
+279 DADSPQNTVEYKA
-292 QQAQVTQQTQGG
+292 QQATTNQQSTGG
-304 QIGEISAQT
+304 QIGEMTGQT

-326 ACQVSGDTDSK
+326 ACQVSGNTDSK

-342 SDKSLT
+342 NDTSLT

-378 DKKQSQ
+378 DKKQAQ

-394 TDIGSKEFNNTW
+394 TDAGSKEFNNTW

-419 NGLTTGTNTP
+419 GGLTTGTNTP
-429 IFWGGTPGKMNN
+429 IFWGGTPGKFNH
-441 SGIPGLLD
+441 GGVPGLVD
-449 TAYKWGTSPVIS
+449 TIYKWGTSPVIS
-461 QSLNYLIE
+461 QSLNYLID

-506 QTGSVGMYGGTQK
+506 SEGAGLYGATQK
-519 TYEIGNDNGMKIAM
+519 EYEIGNDNGMKIAM

-557 VYQQNQYGQQEVAAT
+557 VYQQNQYGQQELAAT

-601 EKQNISKTPLLGDIP
+601 EKQGVSKTPLLGDVP

-639 PHIIKDTEEEII
+639 PHIIKDTDEEII

>member
-1 MGKTSSSRIIKVLAL
+1 MGKASNSNLIKVLAL
-16 LAIIS
+16 FAIIAS
-21 SCTMEAPYGIKAN
+21 YAIPQPHSIVNAAN
-34 ASQIIDSSVV
+34 GQI
-44 YTHNNKINSG
+44 NGG
-54 LNAKYKDYYESGKKI
+54 LNSTSKDYYESGKKI
-69 NLNGV
+69 NLNGS
-74 IKLKNGNQLLTVS
+74 INLRNGNQLITVS

-106 NVVFHSSVEGQITLD
+106 NVVFHSSVGGNITLD
-121 LVGVTLNNAMEMISQ
+121 LVGVTLNNAMDMISQ

-154 EAAKTLKVSKQNINV
+154 EAAKTLKVSKQNINI
-169 IPIKYVNSVK
+169 IPIKYANSVK

-211 MIIGSD
+211 LIFGSE
-217 NDYQMALNVVRILDK
+217 NDYKMALNVVRVLDK

-249 GKLICESLFLDLTKK
+249 GKLICESLFLDLTQK
-264 SGGDSNTFSGFQQIT
+264 SGGDSKTFSGFQQIT
-279 DEDSPQNTVEYKT
+279 DADSPQNTVEYKT
-292 QQAQVTQQTQGG
+292 QQAQTTQQTQGG
-304 QIGEISAQT
+304 QIGQMTGQT

-326 ACQVSGDTDSK
+326 ACQVSGDTSSK

-342 SDKSLT
+342 SDTSLT

-366 QIEMVSEFIKKN
+366 QIEMVSDFIKKN
-378 DKKQSQ
+378 DKKQAQ

-394 TDIGSKEFNNTW
+394 TDAGSKEFNNTW

-419 NGLTTGTNTP
+419 AGLKTGTNTP

-449 TAYKWGTSPVIS
+449 SVYKWGTSPVIS

-506 QTGSVGMYGGTQK
+506 QTGTVGSYGATQK
-519 TYEIGNDNGMKIAM
+519 EYEIGNDNGMKIAM

-557 VYQQNQYGQQEVAAT
+557 VYQQNQFGQQELAAT

-601 EKQNISKTPLLGDIP
+601 EKQSIGKTPLLGDIP

>member
-1 MGKTSSSRIIKVLAL
+1 MGKAGNSRITKVLAL
-16 LAIIS
+16 FAIITS
-21 SCTMEAPYGIKAN
+21 YVVTQPHSIVNAAN
-34 ASQIIDSSVV
+34 NQI
-44 YTHNNKINSG
+44 NGG
-54 LNAKYKDYYESGKKI
+54 LNTTSKDYYESGKKI
-69 NLNGV
+69 NLNGS
-74 IKLKNGNQLLTVS
+74 INLRNGSQLITVS

-121 LVGVTLNNAMEMISQ
+121 LVGVTLNNAMDMISQ

-154 EAAKTLKVSKQNINV
+154 EAAKTLKVSKQNINI

-211 MIIGSD
+211 LIFGSD
-217 NDYQMALNVVRILDK
+217 NDYKMALNVVRVLDK

-249 GKLICESLFLDLTKK
+249 GKLICESLFLDLTQK
-264 SGGDSNTFSGFQQIT
+264 SGGNSGTFSGFQQIT
-279 DEDSPQNTVEYKT
+279 DADSPQNTVEYKT
-292 QQAQVTQQTQGG
+292 QQAQTTQQTQGG
-304 QIGEISAQT
+304 QIGQMTGQT

-326 ACQVSGDTDSK
+326 ACQVSGDTSSK

-342 SDKSLT
+342 SDTSLT

-358 NMIGGSDA
+358 NMIGGSEA
-366 QIEMVSEFIKKN
+366 QIEMVSDFIKKN

-394 TDIGSKEFNNTW
+394 TDAGSKEFNNTW

-419 NGLTTGTNTP
+419 AGLKTGTNTP

-441 SGIPGLLD
+441 SGIPGLID
-449 TAYKWGTSPVIS
+449 SVYKWGTSPVIS

-496 YVKKVTSEVL
+496 YVKKVTSEIL

-519 TYEIGNDNGMKIAM
+519 TYEIGSDNGMKIAM

-557 VYQQNQYGQQEVAAT
+557 VYQQNQFGQQELAAT

-601 EKQNISKTPLLGDIP
+601 EKQTIGKTPLLGDIP

>member
-279 DEDSPQNTVEYKT
+279 DADSPQNTVEYKT

>member
-1 MGKTSSSRIIKVLAL
+1 MGKAGNSRITKVLAL
-16 LAIIS
+16 FAIITS
-21 SCTMEAPYGIKAN
+21 YVVTQPHSIVNAAN
-34 ASQIIDSSVV
+34 NQI
-44 YTHNNKINSG
+44 NGG
-54 LNAKYKDYYESGKKI
+54 LNSTSKDYYESGKKI
-69 NLNGV
+69 NLNGS
-74 IKLKNGNQLLTVS
+74 INLRNGNQLITVS

-121 LVGVTLNNAMEMISQ
+121 LVGVTLNNAMDMISQ

-154 EAAKTLKVSKQNINV
+154 EAAKTLKVSKQNINI
-169 IPIKYVNSVK
+169 IPIKYANSVK

-211 MIIGSD
+211 LIFGSD
-217 NDYQMALNVVRILDK
+217 NDYKMALNVVRVLDK

-249 GKLICESLFLDLTKK
+249 GKLICESLFLDLTQK
-264 SGGDSNTFSGFQQIT
+264 SGGDSKTFSGFQQIT
-279 DEDSPQNTVEYKT
+279 DADSPQNTVEYKT
-292 QQAQVTQQTQGG
+292 QQAQTTQQTQGG
-304 QIGEISAQT
+304 QIGQMTGQT

-326 ACQVSGDTDSK
+326 ACQVSGDTSSK

-342 SDKSLT
+342 SDTSLT

-358 NMIGGSDA
+358 NMIGGSEA
-366 QIEMVSEFIKKN
+366 QIEMVSDFIKKN

-394 TDIGSKEFNNTW
+394 TDAGSKEFNNTW

-419 NGLTTGTNTP
+419 AGLKTGTNTP

-441 SGIPGLLD
+441 SGIPGLID
-449 TAYKWGTSPVIS
+449 SVYKWGTSPVIS

-496 YVKKVTSEVL
+496 YVKKVTSEIL

-519 TYEIGNDNGMKIAM
+519 TYEIGSDNGMKIAM

-557 VYQQNQYGQQEVAAT
+557 VYQQNQFGQQELAAT

-601 EKQNISKTPLLGDIP
+601 EKQTIGKTPLLGDIP

>member
-1 MGKTSSSRIIKVLAL
+1 MGKASNSNLIKVLAL
-16 LAIIS
+16 FAIIAS
-21 SCTMEAPYGIKAN
+21 YAIPQPHSIVNAAN
-34 ASQIIDSSVV
+34 GQI
-44 YTHNNKINSG
+44 NGG
-54 LNAKYKDYYESGKKI
+54 LNSTSKDYYESGKKI
-69 NLNGV
+69 NLNGS
-74 IKLKNGNQLLTVS
+74 INLRNGNQLITVS

-106 NVVFHSSVEGQITLD
+106 NVVFHSSVEGNITLD
-121 LVGVTLNNAMEMISQ
+121 LVGVTLNNAMDMISQ

-154 EAAKTLKVSKQNINV
+154 EAAKTLKVSKQNINI
-169 IPIKYVNSVK
+169 IPIKYANSVK

-211 MIIGSD
+211 LIFGSE
-217 NDYQMALNVVRILDK
+217 NDYKMALNVVRVLDK

-249 GKLICESLFLDLTKK
+249 GKLICESLFLDLTQK
-264 SGGDSNTFSGFQQIT
+264 SGEDSKTFSGFQQIT
-279 DEDSPQNTVEYKT
+279 DADSPQNTVEYKT
-292 QQAQVTQQTQGG
+292 QQAQTTQQTQGG
-304 QIGEISAQT
+304 QIGQMTGQT

-326 ACQVSGDTDSK
+326 ACQVSGDTSSK

-342 SDKSLT
+342 SDTSLT

-366 QIEMVSEFIKKN
+366 QIEMVSDFIKKN
-378 DKKQSQ
+378 DKKQAQ
-384 AFVEVSIIEL
+384 AFVELSIIEL
-394 TDIGSKEFNNTW
+394 TDAGSKEFNNTW

-419 NGLTTGTNTP
+419 AGLKTGTNTP

-449 TAYKWGTSPVIS
+449 SVYKWGTSPVIS

-506 QTGSVGMYGGTQK
+506 QTGTVGSYGATQK
-519 TYEIGNDNGMKIAM
+519 EYEIGNDNGMKIAM

-557 VYQQNQYGQQEVAAT
+557 VYQQNQFGQQELAAT

-601 EKQNISKTPLLGDIP
+601 EKQSIGKTPLLGDIP

>member
-1 MGKTSSSRIIKVLAL
+1 MGKASNSNLIKVLAL
-16 LAIIS
+16 FAIIAS
-21 SCTMEAPYGIKAN
+21 YAIPQPHSIVNAAN
-34 ASQIIDSSVV
+34 GQI
-44 YTHNNKINSG
+44 NGG
-54 LNAKYKDYYESGKKI
+54 LNSTSKDYYESGKKI
-69 NLNGV
+69 NLNGS
-74 IKLKNGNQLLTVS
+74 INLRNGNQLITVS

-106 NVVFHSSVEGQITLD
+106 NVVFHSSVEGNITLD
-121 LVGVTLNNAMEMISQ
+121 LVGVTLNNAMDMISQ

-154 EAAKTLKVSKQNINV
+154 EAAKTLKVSKQNINI
-169 IPIKYVNSVK
+169 IPIKYANSVK

-211 MIIGSD
+211 LIFGSE
-217 NDYQMALNVVRILDK
+217 NDYKMALNVVRVLDK

-249 GKLICESLFLDLTKK
+249 GKLICESLFLDLTQK
-264 SGGDSNTFSGFQQIT
+264 SGEDSKTFSGFQQIT
-279 DEDSPQNTVEYKT
+279 DADSPQNTVEYKT
-292 QQAQVTQQTQGG
+292 QQAQTTQQTQGG
-304 QIGEISAQT
+304 QIGQMTGQT

-326 ACQVSGDTDSK
+326 ACQVSGDTSSK

-342 SDKSLT
+342 SDTSLT

-366 QIEMVSEFIKKN
+366 QIEMVSDFIKKN
-378 DKKQSQ
+378 DKKQAQ
-384 AFVEVSIIEL
+384 AFVELSIIEL
-394 TDIGSKEFNNTW
+394 TDAGSKEFNNTW

-419 NGLTTGTNTP
+419 AGLKTGTNTP

-449 TAYKWGTSPVIS
+449 SVYKWGTSPVIS

-506 QTGSVGMYGGTQK
+506 QTGTVGSYGATQK
-519 TYEIGNDNGMKIAM
+519 EYEIGNDNGMKIAM

-557 VYQQNQYGQQEVAAT
+557 VYQQNQFGQQELAAT

-601 EKQNISKTPLLGDIP
+601 EKQAIGKTPLLGDIP